1 MKNIIHIYGASGS
14 GTTTLG
20 RKICDELGYT
30 FMDTDDYF
38 WMPTNPMYTTKRDR
52 EERIAL
58 MRNEIEKANNVVI
71 SGSLVD
77 WGDVLIPLFTLVIRL
92 ETDTDVRIERLGI
105 REKQMFGK
113 RIEVGGDMYENH
125 KEFIEWAKAY
135 DTGNVDMR
143 SKANHDEWQKLLQCK
158 HIILNGAD
166 DLDSNFRKVQDEL
179 DNVIGKKLCNE
190 LDVPEEIKTLLGSE
204 SFSIDDVGMSEGV
217 VLLFSD
223 KVVKIQAVCEESENE
238 HRVMEWL
245 QDRLPVPRVLGFER
259 QNEKNYLVM
268 SKLPGKMSCADEYMR
283 YPERLTAILA
293 EGLQMLWKVDIS
305 NCPFGCNLEKKLQMA
320 K

>member
-20 RKICDELGYT
+20 RRICDELGYT

-125 KEFIEWAKAY
+125 KEFIEWARA
-135 DTGNVDMR
+135 
-143 SKANHDEWQKLLQCK
+143 
-158 HIILNGAD
+158 
-166 DLDSNFRKVQDEL
+166 
-179 DNVIGKKLCNE
+179 
-190 LDVPEEIKTLLGSE
+190 
-204 SFSIDDVGMSEGV
+204 
-217 VLLFSD
+217 
-223 KVVKIQAVCEESENE
+223 
-238 HRVMEWL
+238 
-245 QDRLPVPRVLGFER
+245 
-259 QNEKNYLVM
+259 
-268 SKLPGKMSCADEYMR
+268 
-283 YPERLTAILA
+283 
-293 EGLQMLWKVDIS
+293 
-305 NCPFGCNLEKKLQMA
+305 
-320 K
+320 